1 MTDKVN
7 YWGIIRRSKLFY
19 FLTNFSSK
27 ISSRPAPPAV
37 RPKSFKPP
45 TVSNNTPAV
54 NAVKGEFKVRAE
66 NDYERRRQTLDRD
79 FNTRKNSSDDDAP
92 PRPPPP
98 KSVTPS
104 PRTSMSPQF
113 TYSNGHQ
120 DYSRSHSIGKR
131 PDASSNGASQQQS
144 PQQEPMDF
152 RTKMKMFNKFQQNW
166 GLIASLVCFAERVC
180 WCAIVVV

>member
-1 MTDKVN
+1 MNNFFISCSLKLTEHEFIGFTSSKVN
-7 YWGIIRRSKLFY
+7 CFFFFIII
-19 FLTNFSSK
+19 LTNFSSK
-27 ISSRPAPPAV
+27 LSSRPAPPAV
-37 RPKSFKPP
+37 RPKSFKAP
-45 TVSNNTPAV
+45 TASNNTPSV

-79 FNTRKNSSDDDAP
+79 FSNTTRKNSSDDDAP

-120 DYSRSHSIGKR
+120 DYPRSQSIGKR
-131 PDASSNGASQQQS
+131 PDVTSNGASQQQS
-144 PQQEPMDF
+144 PQQEQMDF
-152 RTKMKMFNKFQQNW
+152 RTKMKMFNKYQQN
-166 GLIASLVCFAERVC
+166 
-180 WCAIVVV
+180 